1 MIAIQWTG
9 RLGRCFG
16 TTYLAGTAVLG
27 ASQYSDGVLAV
38 LFLQVVVL
46 RLNATE
52 TKTIR
57 YNTSG
62 LWHHVRWL
70 VVSNVTNAGVHLLHH
85 DQAWHKNHESTV
97 MRLQKFCDG
106 SSIIFSSWQLQG
118 TSLYVGQSSV
128 STGWHTPPILTNNVN
143 KILWRWMQC
152 VPPKPCYSAAR
163 PAVLNLG
170 YVDRFQGVL
179 QIGRGEKYNFIVTKL

>member
-1 MIAIQWTG
+1 MMMMMMMMMVMVMMMVMMVMIMMMMTTMTMTTMIAIQWTG

-62 LWHHVRWL
+62 L
-70 VVSNVTNAGVHLLHH
+70 
-85 DQAWHKNHESTV
+85 
-97 MRLQKFCDG
+97 
-106 SSIIFSSWQLQG
+106 
-118 TSLYVGQSSV
+118 
-128 STGWHTPPILTNNVN
+128 
-143 KILWRWMQC
+143 
-152 VPPKPCYSAAR
+152 
-163 PAVLNLG
+163 
-170 YVDRFQGVL
+170 
-179 QIGRGEKYNFIVTKL
+179 